1 MVNQALIQAYKYHC
15 GNFKHPR
22 HPAWDSIALARQ
34 DVALG
39 VARYPTSRH
48 ISYARASEDG
58 LRWIENA
65 TNGLRFV
72 DTCDAIAHAKGMARS
87 IDHEGW
93 YTDREFPEDTLRG
106 VVFQLPGRK
115 GKPLYVAGYAASH
128 DCEVSKVQR
137 RSSWKVTNA
146 RLDLTQTFN
155 ELIDA
160 ARMSDEHA
168 RIAADN
174 ECDYQETWRAGQ
186 RYFELGETIARAGKE
201 ISQLREERMIA
212 RRAMGTHWSAFPALC
227 ELTRKQIAALVA
239 EIAEAKR
246 ERGKLLA
253 SAPSRGNLANAW
265 REGACMSSPA
275 TAGVCK

>member
-1 MVNQALIQAYKYHC
+1 MVNQVLRDAYKHHRLVSPFTGRGCVATYAMQCARRDVEIGKARHPSSFLIQY
-15 GNFKHPR
+15 NR
-22 HPAWDSIALARQ
+22 
-34 DVALG
+34 
-39 VARYPTSRH
+39 TSD
-48 ISYARASEDG
+48 DG

-65 TNGLRFV
+65 TSGLRFV
-72 DTCDAIAHAKGMARS
+72 DTCDAIKAGTARS

-115 GKPLYVAGYAASH
+115 GKPLFVAGYAASYE
-128 DCEVSKVQR
+128 CEVTKGKR
-137 RSSWKVTNA
+137 RGGWKVTNA

-155 ELIDA
+155 EPIDA

-174 ECDYQETWRAGQ
+174 ECDYQEAWRAGQ
-186 RYFELGETIARAGKE
+186 RYFELGETIQENRKTVSEICRELRAYRRQFKASE
-201 ISQLREERMIA
+201 FPKIRSLMRDTLRKFA
-212 RRAMGTHWSAFPALC
+212 D
-227 ELTRKQIAALVA
+227 

-253 SAPSRGNLANAW
+253 AAPSRGNLADAW
-265 REGACMSSPA
+265 REGACMPSPA
-275 TAGVCK
+275 TAEVCK

>member
-48 ISYARASEDG
+48 ISYARASDDG

-72 DTCDAIAHAKGMARS
+72 DTCDAIAHAQGMARS

-186 RYFELGETIARAGKE
+186 RYFELGETIQENRKTVSEICRELRAYRRQFKASE
-201 ISQLREERMIA
+201 FPKIRSLMRDTLRKFA
-212 RRAMGTHWSAFPALC
+212 D
-227 ELTRKQIAALVA
+227 
-239 EIAEAKR
+239 EIAKAKR

-253 SAPSRGNLANAW
+253 AAPSRGNLADAW

-275 TAGVCK
+275 TAEVCK